1 MAQTK
6 TQFGYRSAPRSGSGG
21 REAAEHAVVVVGA
34 GPVGLSLA
42 IDLAQRGQSVVLLD
56 DADRIG
62 EGSRAICFSKRSL
75 EFWDRLGIGQRMVD
89 KGVVWSVGKIFH
101 GDSQLYQFN
110 LLPEEGHKRPA
121 FINLQQFYAE
131 AYLVDRVEELPA
143 IDLRWRNKVIGL
155 EQRNDHVRADD
166 RDAGWPLSAAR
177 RLSSSPATAPVRR
190 CGRWSGAEFA
200 GQVFE
205 DQFLIADVKMTAEF
219 PTERWF
225 WFDPPFHAGRSA
237 LLHKQPDDIWRIDLQ
252 LSRYADPAFEKQP
265 ENVRPRIARMLG
277 HDKFDFEWISLYKF
291 QCRRMDRFIHGRV
304 IFAGDAAHQV
314 SPFGAR
320 GANSGLEDAENIAWK
335 LDRVL
340 RGTSPEALLE
350 SYHTERS
357 AAADE
362 NIRESTRSTD
372 FMAPASHQEARLRK
386 AVLSLAKETEFG
398 KRMVN
403 GGRLS
408 VPSIY
413 DTPLSTADGDA
424 WRGGP
429 RPGASMPDAP
439 IAAPIWPADVP
450 DRSFHRRGNAVH
462 AAGVRQWRGDRCAR
476 GRWPIRIGG
485 EGGFADRQG
494 TGWRALRRRTRHRL
508 SAAARRLCRRALPAP
523 DAGRRSTP
531 RWRAP
536 PAELR
541 FCHDAVHQLEFCQAG
556 RCLPRHR
563 RGASRVERDAKR
575 RPRCRAGA
583 GARQSYRRHRGAA
596 MKPSRSPSGG
606 CSMPASSSNSS
617 NNRIHGLE
625 RRKGL
630 N

>member
-1 MAQTK
+1 MALTK
-6 TQFGYRSAPRSGSGG
+6 TEFGYRRHPDQDRAG
-21 REAAEHAVVVVGA
+21 ANIVDHAIVVVGA

-75 EFWDRLGIGQRMVD
+75 EYWDRLGVGSRMVD

-101 GDSQLYQFN
+101 GASQLYQFN

-131 AYLVDRVEELPA
+131 AYLMDRVQELAA

-155 EQRNDHVRADD
+155 EQRNDHSVLTIETPDGPYLLRATYVVACD
-166 RDAGWPLSAAR
+166 GAR
-177 RLSSSPATAPVRR
+177 SSLRKMV
-190 CGRWSGAEFA
+190 GAEFA
-200 GQVFE
+200 GKVFE

-252 LSRYADPAFEKQP
+252 LSRFADPAFEKQP

-291 QCRRMDRFIHGRV
+291 QCRRMDKFIHGRV

-320 GANSGLEDAENIAWK
+320 GANSGLEDAEHVAWK
-335 LDRVL
+335 LDRIL
-340 RGTSPEALLE
+340 RKISPERLIE
-350 SYHTERS
+350 SYHIERS
-357 AAADE
+357 VAADE

-372 FMAPASHQEARLRK
+372 FMAPATAQEARLRK
-386 AVLSLAKETEFG
+386 AVLSLAEETEFG
-398 KRMVN
+398 KRMIN

-413 DTPLSTADGDA
+413 DSPLSSADCDA

-429 RPGASMPDAP
+429 PPGASMLDAP
-439 IAAPIWPADVP
+439 IAA
-450 DRSFHRRGNAVH
+450 RGGPSTYLIDAFIK
-462 AAGVRQWRGDRCAR
+462 AG
-476 GRWPIRIGG
+476 
-485 EGGFADRQG
+485 
-494 TGWRALRRRTRHRL
+494 TRF
-508 SAAARRLCRRALPAP
+508 
-523 DAGRRSTP
+523 T
-531 RWRAP
+531 
-536 PAELR
+536 
-541 FCHDAVHQLEFCQAG
+541 
-556 RCLPRHR
+556 
-563 RGASRVERDAKR
+563 
-575 RPRCRAGA
+575 
-583 GARQSYRRHRGAA
+583 
-596 MKPSRSPSGG
+596 
-606 CSMPASSSNSS
+606 
-617 NNRIHGLE
+617 
-625 RRKGL
+625 
-630 N
+630 

>member
-1 MAQTK
+1 MASTK
-6 TQFGYRSAPRSGSGG
+6 TQFGYRRHPDQDRVGVDV
-21 REAAEHAVVVVGA
+21 AEYPVLVVGA

-75 EFWDRLGIGQRMVD
+75 EYWDRLGIGQRMVD

-101 GDSQLYQFN
+101 GDSKLYQFN
-110 LLPEEGHKRPA
+110 LLPEQGHKRPA

-131 AYLVDRVEELPA
+131 AYLVDRVGELAA
-143 IDLRWRNKVIGL
+143 IDLRWRNKAVAL
-155 EQRNDHVRADD
+155 EQHNDHVALTIETPDGPYSLRAGFVVACD
-166 RDAGWPLSAAR
+166 GAR
-177 RLSSSPATAPVRR
+177 SSLRQMV
-190 CGRWSGAEFA
+190 GAEFA

-252 LSRYADPAFEKQP
+252 LHRDADPAIEKLP

-277 HDKFDFEWISLYKF
+277 HDTFEFEWISLYKF
-291 QCRRMDRFIHGRV
+291 QCRRMDRFLHGRV

-320 GANSGLEDAENIAWK
+320 GANSGLEDAENLAWK
-335 LDRVL
+335 LECVL
-340 RGTSPEALLE
+340 RRQSPHALLD
-350 SYHTERS
+350 SYHVERS

-372 FMAPASHQEARLRK
+372 FMAPNTRQEARLRK

-408 VPSIY
+408 TPSVY
-413 DTPLSTADGDA
+413 ETPLSTADGDA
-424 WRGGP
+424 WRGGV
-429 RPGASMPDAP
+429 RPGASISDVPLRAPSGEPTYLTEAFIGSGTRFTLLAFGNGAAADAP
-439 IAAPIWPADVP
+439 D
-450 DRSFHRRGNAVH
+450 
-462 AAGVRQWRGDRCAR
+462 GVSV
-476 GRWPIRIGG
+476 IRIGG
-485 EGGFADRQG
+485 EDGLADSEG
-494 TGWRALRRRTRHRL
+494 L
-508 SAAARRLCRRALPAP
+508 
-523 DAGRRSTP
+523 
-531 RWRAP
+531 
-536 PAELR
+536 
-541 FCHDAVHQLEFCQAG
+541 
-556 RCLPRHR
+556 
-563 RGASRVERDAKR
+563 
-575 RPRCRAGA
+575 A
-583 GARQSYRRHRGAA
+583 GARYDAAPGTAYLLRPDGYVAARFRHPTRPALDAA
-596 MKPSRSPSGG
+596 LARACGH
-606 CSMPASSSNSS
+606 N
-617 NNRIHGLE
+617 
-625 RRKGL
+625 
-630 N
+630 

>member
-1 MAQTK
+1 MAQQSK
-6 TQFGYRSAPRSGSGG
+6 SQFGYG
-21 REAAEHAVVVVGA
+21 RHADQDRTGVEAAQYPVVAVGA

-75 EFWDRLGIGQRMVD
+75 EFWDRLGVGSRMVD

-101 GDSQLYQFN
+101 GASQLYQFN

-131 AYLVDRVEELPA
+131 AYLVDRVQELAP

-155 EQRNDHVRADD
+155 EQRNDHSVLTIETPDGPYLLRATYVVACD
-166 RDAGWPLSAAR
+166 GAR
-177 RLSSSPATAPVRR
+177 SSLRKMV
-190 CGRWSGAEFA
+190 GAEFA
-200 GQVFE
+200 GKVFE
-205 DQFLIADVKMTAEF
+205 DQFLIADVKMTANF

-252 LSRYADPAFEKQP
+252 LNRYADAAVEKLP

-340 RGTSPEALLE
+340 RGISPEALLE

-357 AAADE
+357 AAADA

-372 FMAPASHQEARLRK
+372 FMAPVTRQEARLRR

-403 GGRLS
+403 AGRLS

-413 DTPLSTADGDA
+413 DSALSTADGDV

-429 RPGASMPDAP
+429 RPGASMLDAP
-439 IAAPIWPADVP
+439 VAAHAGDLAFFTEAFISNCTPFTLLEFANGVAVDPP
-450 DRSFHRRGNAVH
+450 D
-462 AAGVRQWRGDRCAR
+462 GVGV
-476 GRWPIRIGG
+476 IRIGG
-485 EGGFADRQG
+485 KDGLLDAAGLVGVRYDAEPG
-494 TGWRALRRRTRHRL
+494 TAYLLRPDGYV
-508 SAAARRLCRRALPAP
+508 AARFRHPTRAVL
-523 DAGRRSTP
+523 DAALA
-531 RWRAP
+531 RA
-536 PAELR
+536 
-541 FCHDAVHQLEFCQAG
+541 VG
-556 RCLPRHR
+556 I
-563 RGASRVERDAKR
+563 
-575 RPRCRAGA
+575 
-583 GARQSYRRHRGAA
+583 
-596 MKPSRSPSGG
+596 
-606 CSMPASSSNSS
+606 N
-617 NNRIHGLE
+617 
-625 RRKGL
+625 
-630 N
+630 

>member
-1 MAQTK
+1 MASTK
-6 TQFGYRSAPRSGSGG
+6 TQFGYRRHPDQDRVG
-21 REAAEHAVVVVGA
+21 AAVAEYPVVVVGA

-42 IDLAQRGQSVVLLD
+42 IDLAQRGQGVVLLD

-75 EFWDRLGIGQRMVD
+75 EYWDRLGVGQRMVD

-101 GDSQLYQFN
+101 GDSKLYQFN
-110 LLPEEGHKRPA
+110 LLPEQGHKRPA

-131 AYLVDRVEELPA
+131 AYLVDRVEELA
-143 IDLRWRNKVIGL
+143 GIDLRWRNKVIGL
-155 EQRNDHVRADD
+155 EQRNDHVALTIQTPDGPYSLQ
-166 RDAGWPLSAAR
+166 AGFVVACDGAR
-177 RLSSSPATAPVRR
+177 SSLRLMV
-190 CGRWSGAEFA
+190 GAEFA

-252 LSRYADPAFEKQP
+252 LNRFADPAVEKLP

-277 HDKFDFEWISLYKF
+277 HDKFEFEWISLYKF

-320 GANSGLEDAENIAWK
+320 GANSGLEDAENLAWK

-340 RGTSPEALLE
+340 RKQSPEALLD
-350 SYHTERS
+350 SYHVERS

-372 FMAPASHQEARLRK
+372 FMAPNSHQEARLRK

-403 GGRLS
+403 AGRLS
-408 VPSIY
+408 TPSVY
-413 DTPLSTADGDA
+413 ETSLSTADGDS

-439 IAAPIWPADVP
+439 IATADGESQFLTEAFTAQGAGFTLLEFGNGAAVTVP
-450 DRSFHRRGNAVH
+450 E
-462 AAGVRQWRGDRCAR
+462 GVAK
-476 GRWPIRIGG
+476 IRIGG
-485 EGGFADRQG
+485 EGGLADREG
-494 TGWRALRRRTRHRL
+494 L
-508 SAAARRLCRRALPAP
+508 AAARYDAEPGTAYLLRPDGYVAARFRHPARPALDAALARA
-523 DAGRRSTP
+523 
-531 RWRAP
+531 
-536 PAELR
+536 
-541 FCHDAVHQLEFCQAG
+541 
-556 RCLPRHR
+556 
-563 RGASRVERDAKR
+563 
-575 RPRCRAGA
+575 
-583 GARQSYRRHRGAA
+583 
-596 MKPSRSPSGG
+596 SGH
-606 CSMPASSSNSS
+606 N
-617 NNRIHGLE
+617 
-625 RRKGL
+625 
-630 N
+630 

>member
-1 MAQTK
+1 LKRVAQSSQI
-6 TQFGYRSAPRSGSGG
+6 QFGYVRHPDQDRPDGD
-21 REAAEHAVVVVGA
+21 AAHHAVVVVGA

-89 KGVVWSVGKIFH
+89 KGVMWSVGKIFH
-101 GDSQLYQFN
+101 GDKQLYQFN
-110 LLPEEGHKRPA
+110 LLPEQGHKRPA

-131 AYLVDRVEELPA
+131 AYLVDRVETLPQ
-143 IDLRWRNKVIGL
+143 IELRWRNKVTGL
-155 EQRNDHVRADD
+155 DRRNDHVVLTVETPDGPYRLRANYVVACD
-166 RDAGWPLSAAR
+166 GAR
-177 RLSSSPATAPVRR
+177 SSLRQMV
-190 CGRWSGAEFA
+190 GAEFT

-237 LLHKQPDDIWRIDLQ
+237 LLHRQPDDIWRIDLQ
-252 LSRYADPAFEKQP
+252 LHPDADPVIEKRP

-277 HDKFDFEWISLYKF
+277 HDKFEFEWISLYKF
-291 QCRRMDRFIHGRV
+291 QCRRMERFLHGRV
-304 IFAGDAAHQV
+304 LFAGDAAHQV

-320 GANSGLEDAENIAWK
+320 GANSGLEDAENLAWK

-350 SYHTERS
+350 TYHIERS

-372 FMAPASHQEARLRK
+372 FMAPVSNQEARLRK

-398 KRMVN
+398 KRMIN

-413 DTPLSTADGDA
+413 ESPLSSADRDV

-439 IAAPIWPADVP
+439 VTPRDGEAGFLTEAFIKAGTRFTLLEFSNGKAIDVP
-450 DRSFHRRGNAVH
+450 D
-462 AAGVRQWRGDRCAR
+462 DIAR
-476 GRWPIRIGG
+476 IRIGG
-485 EGGFADRQG
+485 DGLSDPDGIAGERYDAEPG
-494 TGWRALRRRTRHRL
+494 TAYLLRPDGYV
-508 SAAARRLCRRALPAP
+508 AAR
-523 DAGRRSTP
+523 
-531 RWRAP
+531 
-536 PAELR
+536 
-541 FCHDAVHQLEFCQAG
+541 F
-556 RCLPRHR
+556 
-563 RGASRVERDAKR
+563 
-575 RPRCRAGA
+575 
-583 GARQSYRRHRGAA
+583 
-596 MKPSRSPSGG
+596 RSPTRAALDAALAR
-606 CSMPASSSNSS
+606 ASVCN
-617 NNRIHGLE
+617 
-625 RRKGL
+625 
-630 N
+630 

>member
-6 TQFGYRSAPRSGSGG
+6 TQFGYRRHPDQDRAGASV
-21 REAAEHAVVVVGA
+21 AEYPVAVVGA

-101 GDSQLYQFN
+101 GASQLYQFN
-110 LLPEEGHKRPA
+110 LLPEQGHKRPA

-131 AYLVDRVEELPA
+131 AYLVDRVGELAA
-143 IDLRWRNKVIGL
+143 IDLRWRNKVVGL
-155 EQRNDHVRADD
+155 QQRNDHVALTIETPDGPYKLHAKFVLACD
-166 RDAGWPLSAAR
+166 GAR
-177 RLSSSPATAPVRR
+177 SSLRQMV
-190 CGRWSGAEFA
+190 GAEFA
-200 GQVFE
+200 GQIFE
-205 DQFLIADVKMTAEF
+205 DQFLIADVKMTAAF

-252 LSRYADPAFEKQP
+252 LHPDADPAVERRP

-291 QCRRMDRFIHGRV
+291 QCRRMDKFIHGRV

-340 RGTSPEALLE
+340 RGTSPEALLD
-350 SYHTERS
+350 SYENERS

-372 FMAPASHQEARLRK
+372 FMAPVSHQEARLRK

-408 VPSIY
+408 VPSVY
-413 DTPLSTADGDA
+413 DSPLSTADADA

-429 RPGASMPDAP
+429 RPGTSMPDAP
-439 IAAPIWPADVP
+439 IAE
-450 DRSFHRRGNAVH
+450 RGGKALFLTEAFIRKGTGFTLLAFGN
-462 AAGVRQWRGDRCAR
+462 GVTMD
-476 GRWPIRIGG
+476 
-485 EGGFADRQG
+485 GFADVGVIAVGGDDGFVDAAGLAGKRYDAEPG
-494 TGWRALRRRTRHRL
+494 TAYLLRPDGYV
-508 SAAARRLCRRALPAP
+508 AARFRQPTRPAVDAALSRA
-523 DAGRRSTP
+523 AGI
-531 RWRAP
+531 
-536 PAELR
+536 
-541 FCHDAVHQLEFCQAG
+541 
-556 RCLPRHR
+556 
-563 RGASRVERDAKR
+563 
-575 RPRCRAGA
+575 
-583 GARQSYRRHRGAA
+583 
-596 MKPSRSPSGG
+596 
-606 CSMPASSSNSS
+606 N
-617 NNRIHGLE
+617 
-625 RRKGL
+625 
-630 N
+630 

>member
-1 MAQTK
+1 MAPSSK
-6 TQFGYRSAPRSGSGG
+6 VQFGYRRHPDQDGAGA
-21 REAAEHAVVVVGA
+21 EAAEHPVVVVGA

-42 IDLAQRGQSVVLLD
+42 IDLAQRGQAVVLLD

-75 EFWDRLGIGQRMVD
+75 EFWDRLGVADRMVD
-89 KGVVWSVGKIFH
+89 KGVVWSVGRIFH
-101 GDSQLYQFN
+101 GASLLYQFN
-110 LLPEEGHKRPA
+110 LLPEQGHKRPA

-131 AYLVDRVEELPA
+131 AYLVDRVQELRA
-143 IDLRWRNKVIGL
+143 IDLRWRNRVTGL
-155 EQRNDHVRADD
+155 EQRNDHALLTIETPDGPYRVRADYVVACD
-166 RDAGWPLSAAR
+166 GAR
-177 RLSSSPATAPVRR
+177 SSLRGMV
-190 CGRWSGAEFA
+190 GAEFA
-200 GQVFE
+200 GKVFE

-237 LLHKQPDDIWRIDLQ
+237 LLHRQPDDIWRIDLQ
-252 LSRYADPAFEKQP
+252 LNPDADPALEKLP

-291 QCRRMDRFIHGRV
+291 QCRRMAKFIHGRV

-320 GANSGLEDAENIAWK
+320 GANSGLEDAENLAWK

-340 RGTSPEALLE
+340 RKISPEALLE

-372 FMAPASHQEARLRK
+372 FMAPTSRQEARLRS

-398 KRMVN
+398 KRMIN

-413 DTPLSTADGDA
+413 DSPLLTADCDA

-429 RPGASMPDAP
+429 RPGASMLDAP
-439 IAAPIWPADVP
+439 LAALAGNPAFLTEAFIQAGTRFTLLEFSNGVGADAPPGVGVIRVGGSDGFTDSSGLAGERYDAEPGSAYLLRP
-450 DRSFHRRGNAVH
+450 DGYVAARFRHPTRAALDAALAR
-462 AAGVRQWRGDRCAR
+462 AAG
-476 GRWPIRIGG
+476 I
-485 EGGFADRQG
+485 
-494 TGWRALRRRTRHRL
+494 
-508 SAAARRLCRRALPAP
+508 
-523 DAGRRSTP
+523 
-531 RWRAP
+531 
-536 PAELR
+536 
-541 FCHDAVHQLEFCQAG
+541 
-556 RCLPRHR
+556 
-563 RGASRVERDAKR
+563 
-575 RPRCRAGA
+575 
-583 GARQSYRRHRGAA
+583 
-596 MKPSRSPSGG
+596 
-606 CSMPASSSNSS
+606 N
-617 NNRIHGLE
+617 
-625 RRKGL
+625 
-630 N
+630 

>member
-1 MAQTK
+1 MAQPSRI
-6 TQFGYRSAPRSGSGG
+6 QFGYHRHPDQDRDAGD
-21 REAAEHAVVVVGA
+21 AARHPIVVVGA

-75 EFWDRLGIGQRMVD
+75 EYWDRLGIGQRMVD
-89 KGVVWSVGKIFH
+89 KGVVWSVGRIFH
-101 GDSQLYQFN
+101 GASQLYQFN

-131 AYLVDRVEELPA
+131 AYLVDRVQELAA
-143 IDLRWRNKVIGL
+143 IDLRWRNKVTGL
-155 EQRNDHVRADD
+155 EQRNDHVLLTVETPDGPYRIHASFAVACD
-166 RDAGWPLSAAR
+166 GAR
-177 RLSSSPATAPVRR
+177 SSLRQMV
-190 CGRWSGAEFA
+190 GAEFA

-205 DQFLIADVKMTAEF
+205 DQFLIADVRMTAAF

-252 LSRYADPAFEKQP
+252 LSRFADPAFEKQP

-277 HDKFDFEWISLYKF
+277 HDKFEFEWISLYKF
-291 QCRRMDRFIHGRV
+291 QCRRMDKFVHGRV

-320 GANSGLEDAENIAWK
+320 GANSGLEDAENLAWK
-335 LDRVL
+335 LDRIV
-340 RGTSPEALLE
+340 RRASPEALLE
-350 SYHTERS
+350 SYHIERG

-372 FMAPASHQEARLRK
+372 FMAPNSHQEARLRK

-408 VPSIY
+408 MPSVY
-413 DTPLSTADGDA
+413 ETPLSTADTEV

-439 IAAPIWPADVP
+439 VAARPGESAFLTDAFIKEGKRFTLLEFANGAAVEPP
-450 DRSFHRRGNAVH
+450 DSV
-462 AAGVRQWRGDRCAR
+462 GV
-476 GRWPIRIGG
+476 IRIGG
-485 EGGFADRQG
+485 TDGLSDPAGLVGARYDAEPG
-494 TGWRALRRRTRHRL
+494 TAYLLRPDGYV
-508 SAAARRLCRRALPAP
+508 AARFRQPTRAAV
-523 DAGRRSTP
+523 DAALA
-531 RWRAP
+531 RATG
-536 PAELR
+536 
-541 FCHDAVHQLEFCQAG
+541 H
-556 RCLPRHR
+556 
-563 RGASRVERDAKR
+563 S
-575 RPRCRAGA
+575 
-583 GARQSYRRHRGAA
+583 
-596 MKPSRSPSGG
+596 
-606 CSMPASSSNSS
+606 
-617 NNRIHGLE
+617 
-625 RRKGL
+625 
-630 N
+630 